1 MARGLFVIG
10 TRTDVGKT
18 YVSALMVKKL
28 VEAGILAGYYKAA
41 QSGAKELEASD
52 AGMVKGLSGTAQRIE
67 TMVSYSYPTAVSP
80 HLAGRMEGRYADLSV
95 IRRDFEA
102 LCKEADVVTVEGSGG
117 IVCPLVY
124 EEGQRLMLTDVIGA
138 LQLPVLLVTTSALG
152 SINEVVLTAEYAK
165 ARKIRLQGIL
175 VNRYH
180 GGKMEEDNCRMMEA
194 LTGVKVLGYLAEG
207 AKEFPVAAE
216 DLLSWYE

>member
-1 MARGLFVIG
+1 
-10 TRTDVGKT
+10 
-18 YVSALMVKKL
+18 MVMR
-28 VEAGILAGYYKAA
+28 VP
-41 QSGAKELEASD
+41 S
-52 AGMVKGLSGTAQRIE
+52 
-67 TMVSYSYPTAVSP
+67 
-80 HLAGRMEGRYADLSV
+80 
-95 IRRDFEA
+95 FW
-102 LCKEADVVTVEGSGG
+102 
-117 IVCPLVY
+117 
-124 EEGQRLMLTDVIGA
+124 
-138 LQLPVLLVTTSALG
+138 LPVLLVTTSALG